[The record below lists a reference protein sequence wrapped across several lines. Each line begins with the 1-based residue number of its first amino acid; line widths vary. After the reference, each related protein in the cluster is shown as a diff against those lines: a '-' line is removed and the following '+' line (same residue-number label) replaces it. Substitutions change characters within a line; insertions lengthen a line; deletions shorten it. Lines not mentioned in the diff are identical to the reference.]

1 MLDLALLATR
11 GVILGIGDP
20 RYYIGHCILDIIF
33 LSMVIKRERGSRD
46 VYVNFS
52 ESKNQLLKFRDL
64 IGNHLPQSVI
74 VVNDEGELLFENKA
88 Y

>member
-1 MLDLALLATR
+1 
-11 GVILGIGDP
+11 
-20 RYYIGHCILDIIF
+20 
-33 LSMVIKRERGSRD
+33 MVIKRERGSRD